1 MYTAASGSWTV
12 LNGPYN
18 VYIYV
23 QVGLPAGCRWVGEMV
38 GVSGVGVPYN
48 VRYNVH
54 IYVRIGVPHGV
65 RVGGVSG
72 TAPFK
77 YKIMYKIKYK

>member
-1 MYTAASGSWTV
+1 
-12 LNGPYN
+12 
-18 VYIYV
+18 
-23 QVGLPAGCRWVGEMV
+23 MV

-48 VRYNVH
+48 VRYNVY

-72 TAPFK
+72 TAP
-77 YKIMYKIKYK
+77 YNVI